1 MLLLTYNYPEDQR
14 VAHHRDDDYE
24 GEGKGPQHVR
34 VAPGDRGA
42 RGTANI
48 NILTLEYEPVCGLNI
63 LTKSFNYSQT
73 NRHLTNRF

>member
-34 VAPGDRGA
+34 VAPGGRGDRE
-42 RGTANI
+42 TENM
-48 NILTLEYEPVCGLNI
+48 NMDLE
-63 LTKSFNYSQT
+63 
-73 NRHLTNRF
+73 